1 MQDFLDKTDL
11 GNGTCWSAK
20 FKGHDWAHYGNFY
33 FLVTIYRE
41 DAILKQF
48 PVEISDYKF
57 GDPTCEYSREEI
69 CQKVRQDLHRLAQ
82 NGEANTNA
90 LL

>member
-1 MQDFLDKTDL
+1 MQNFPERTDL
-11 GNGTCWSAK
+11 GNGTSWSAE
-20 FKGHDWAHYGNFY
+20 FKGHDWAHYGSFF
-33 FLVTIYRE
+33 FLVTVYHV

-57 GDPTCEYSREEI
+57 GDPTCEYSFDEI
-69 CQKVRQDLHRLAQ
+69 SQKVRQDLHNLAQ
-82 NGEANTNA
+82 NGKANTSV